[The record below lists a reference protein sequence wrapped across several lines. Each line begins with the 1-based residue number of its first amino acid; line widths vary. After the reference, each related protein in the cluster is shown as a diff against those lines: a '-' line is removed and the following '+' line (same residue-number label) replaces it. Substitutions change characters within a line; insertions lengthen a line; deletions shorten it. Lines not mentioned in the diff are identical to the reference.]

1 MSDSRLSNQLIRSVL
16 MRDPS
21 PQDFEPL
28 WPAQTPQNL
37 VRSLQARFLP
47 QQRTPAAV
55 LVPLIDRDSGL
66 NVLLTKRSETLRDHA
81 GQISFPG
88 GRIEPSDTT
97 PWRAALR
104 ETHEEIGLA
113 PEFVEFAGYLPDHLV
128 GTGFRVTPA
137 VGFITA
143 PLRLSLAR
151 DEVEEVFEVPLAHIF
166 DLANRRLRKRRFGDT
181 EVEFHDIDFQNKNI
195 WGATAGML
203 LTLQRLIDAGRSTP

>member
-1 MSDSRLSNQLIRSVL
+1 MPDPKFSNELIRSVL
-16 MRDPS
+16 MREPS
-21 PQDFEPL
+21 PRDFEPL

-37 VRSLQARFLP
+37 AQSLRGDFLP
-47 QQRTPAAV
+47 SHRAPAAV

-66 NVLLTKRSETLRDHA
+66 NVLLTKRSETLREHA

-88 GRIEPSDTT
+88 GRIESADAS
-97 PWRAALR
+97 PWHAALR

-137 VGFITA
+137 VGFVNA
-143 PLRLSLAR
+143 PLRLRLAR
-151 DEVEEVFEVPLAHIF
+151 DEVDEVFEVPLTHIF
-166 DLANRRLRKRRFGDT
+166 DLANRRLRRRRFGDT

-203 LTLQRLIDAGRSTP
+203 LTLQRLLDGGGSPR